1 MSRFTPRPIALEND
15 WVRVEPLGHEHADAL
30 AAVAEPAVW
39 THMPEVV
46 APTAEAM
53 HHWIDAALARS
64 TSIPFAIISRAD
76 NRVAGSTRY
85 LDIRPESRGLEIGY
99 TWVAPPWQ
107 RSVVNTATKR
117 LLIGHAFDDLA
128 AIRVMFKTDARNT
141 RSQQAIERIGA
152 TREGVMRHHMIRP
165 DGSYRDSVVYSITD
179 TEWPDVRA
187 MLDTRLVRDSSAG

>member
-1 MSRFTPRPIALEND
+1 MSRFLPRPIALEND
-15 WVRVEPLGHEHADAL
+15 WVRVEPLGHEHAEAL

-53 HHWIDAALARS
+53 HHWIDAALARPD
-64 TSIPFAIISRAD
+64 SIPFVIIARAD
-76 NRVAGSTRY
+76 NRAAGSTRY
-85 LDIRPESRGLEIGY
+85 LDIRTESRGLEIGY

-107 RSVVNTATKR
+107 RTAVNTATKR
-117 LLIGHAFDDLA
+117 LLIGHAFDDLD

-152 TREGVMRHHMIRP
+152 KQEGVLRHHMIRP
-165 DGSYRDSVVYSITD
+165 DGSYRDSVVYSITN
-179 TEWPDVRA
+179 TEWPSVRQT
-187 MLDTRLVRDSSAG
+187 LDHRLMKDNTAC